1 MSVFLSTFRFS
12 VASSAVYARNWA
24 SFDEALR
31 EKFGSR
37 GLRFF
42 GLFFAIPFRHFEL
55 VFGVTTS
62 VKIEDNCV

>member
-1 MSVFLSTFRFS
+1 MAS
-12 VASSAVYARNWA
+12 VASSADFSRNRA

-31 EKFGSR
+31 EKFSSH

-42 GLFFAIPFRHFEL
+42 GLFFAIPFRYFGL

-62 VKIEDNCV
+62 VKALDNCV